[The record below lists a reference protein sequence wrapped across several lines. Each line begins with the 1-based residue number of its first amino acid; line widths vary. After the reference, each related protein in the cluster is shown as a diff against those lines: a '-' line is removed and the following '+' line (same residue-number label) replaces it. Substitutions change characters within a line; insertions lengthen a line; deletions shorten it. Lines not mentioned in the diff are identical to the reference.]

1 MHALREFLL
10 IAGLG
15 LIVAGLT
22 AYVIT
27 WIVTY
32 VHIRDKHPALRDRLG
47 ANMLTPRTLWWY
59 LRGGYRTLIE
69 DRALFFLAFPGTL
82 GVWSIV
88 AGFVSVAI
96 SALMGQA
103 GVGA

>member
-15 LIVAGLT
+15 SIVAGLT

-32 VHIRDKHPALRDRLG
+32 VHIRDKHPPLRDRLG
-47 ANMLTPRTLWWY
+47 ANLLAPRTLWWY
-59 LRGGYRTLIE
+59 LASGYRALAS
-69 DRALFFLAFPGTL
+69 DRALFLLAFPGTL
-82 GVWSIV
+82 GIWTML
-88 AGFVSVAI
+88 AGFASVAV

-103 GVGA
+103 GIGA